1 MVNLISQYVS
11 YNKFSTSHH
20 AFIAA
25 IIYCD
30 EPKNSSQEIV
40 NPIWREAMS
49 KEIKA
54 LKDNGTWILAK
65 LPLGKKVIE
74 SKWVYKIKYK
84 PNGHINRFKS
94 CMVSKG
100 YTQVERINFL
110 ETFVSVAKLVTVR
123 SALAVASKKTKACS

>member
-1 MVNLISQYVS
+1 
-11 YNKFSTSHH
+11 
-20 AFIAA
+20 
-25 IIYCD
+25 
-30 EPKNSSQEIV
+30 
-40 NPIWREAMS
+40 MS